1 MVTALT
7 VRKGRD
13 TMSDVRRQKRVKVSK
28 QRQITIPK
36 EYYEALN
43 LTDEAMVEF
52 TGNEIIIRPAEQE
65 YVDFSSDILKD
76 LVSRGYEGDELIVM
90 FDKIKADIPN
100 ALRRMTEDVANKNP
114 LNSIEE
120 LDALLD
126 AEELDEDEE

>member
-76 LVSRGYEGDELIVM
+76 LVSQGYEGDELIVM

>member
-52 TGNEIIIRPAEQE
+52 TGNEIIIRPAEHE
-65 YVDFSSDILKD
+65 YVDLSSDILKD
-76 LVSRGYEGDELIVM
+76 LVSQGYEGDELIVM
-90 FDKIKADIPN
+90 FDRIKADIPN